1 MKIKAMEDQIR
12 ELIEQYKRRL
22 KSIND
27 MSGSSE
33 TMIRL
38 NAKASCYRT
47 MIHELEVILKESK
60 NEEIQ

>member
-1 MKIKAMEDQIR
+1 MKDQIK
-12 ELIEQYKRRL
+12 ELIELYQRRL

-47 MIHELEVILKESK
+47 IIHELEVILKESENEK
-60 NEEIQ
+60 NQ

>member
-1 MKIKAMEDQIR
+1 MEDQIK

-27 MSGSSE
+27 MSGNKE

-38 NAKASCYRT
+38 STKASCTRT
-47 MIHELEVILKESK
+47 IIHELEVILKESK